1 MVYFLLIVIALLLLI
16 ITATAFYIAGKKEGY
31 KNAQRDITGYIQ
43 QGYITLKNKIYNVS
57 EFKVK

>member
-31 KNAQRDITGYIQ
+31 NNAQRDITGNISH
-43 QGYITLKNKIYNVS
+43 GYITLKNKIYTVV
-57 EFKVK
+57 EFKK